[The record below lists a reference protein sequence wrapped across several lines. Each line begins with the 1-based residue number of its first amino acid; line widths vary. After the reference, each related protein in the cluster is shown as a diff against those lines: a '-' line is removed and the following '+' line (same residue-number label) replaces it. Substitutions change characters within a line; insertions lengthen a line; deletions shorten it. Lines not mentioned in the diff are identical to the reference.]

1 MFSRSFKR
9 TQLTDEMVSEY
20 PRIFKKTKVATM
32 SSAAH
37 LLALEPAPQDEVQ
50 IVQFTN
56 ENNLDGGYNFAYEQS
71 DGQKREETGVL
82 KPVEGAEA
90 PAISITGSYEFT
102 DPNGQR
108 FRVDYTADERG
119 YRPTVTKL

>member
-1 MFSRSFKR
+1 MKLLFVCTFVFLVAN
-9 TQLTDEMVSEY
+9 LT
-20 PRIFKKTKVATM
+20 TA
-32 SSAAH
+32 
-37 LLALEPAPQDEVQ
+37 QDEVQ

-56 ENNLDGGYNFAYEQS
+56 DNNPDGSYNFAYEQS

-90 PAISITGSYEFT
+90 PAISVTGSYEFT
-102 DPNGQR
+102 DPTGQR
-108 FRVDYTADERG
+108 YRVDYTADERG

>member
-1 MFSRSFKR
+1 MKILIVFSF
-9 TQLTDEMVSEY
+9 T
-20 PRIFKKTKVATM
+20 
-32 SSAAH
+32 
-37 LLALEPAPQDEVQ
+37 LLACTLAAPQDEVQ